1 MHCFEAEIDFA
12 GGDVLTRVPSSN
24 LGKQITGATTL
35 AHGCDKYPK
44 SFVEPID
51 MFVGCGRVTLVL
63 FRTRRRAEGS
73 RLKRRCEASRSKKPS
88 EGSRWRGGRGSYA
101 N

>member
-1 MHCFEAEIDFA
+1 LYTRSQLDACFEAEIDFA

-44 SFVEPID
+44 SFIELID
-51 MFVGCGRVTLVL
+51 MFVGCGRVTSKPEVNLPIADHAPAVL
-63 FRTRRRAEGS
+63 PKLLFLSGVR
-73 RLKRRCEASRSKKPS
+73 
-88 EGSRWRGGRGSYA
+88 
-101 N
+101 